1 MLRVGLTGGLA
12 SGKSTLASLLA
23 GHGAAVR
30 DADELVAGLY
40 GPDGAGARV
49 VVELFGAEML
59 SASGAV
65 DRQRLGALVLGEPAR
80 RRRLEEAVHPLVR
93 AGIASWFAD
102 LGRRIPAP
110 EVAVL
115 EAALLVETGSWRDY
129 HRLVVVVA
137 PVEVRRARALAAGWP
152 ADAVDRVLEAQAD
165 DAERAAVAD
174 YLVRNDGDGEALVEA
189 AGRLWDALRRDAAA
203 LASGQADGLRRPAP

>member
-40 GPDGAGARV
+40 GAGGAGARV
-49 VVELFGAEML
+49 VAELFGAEML
-59 SASGAV
+59 DAAGAV
-65 DRQRLGALVLGEPAR
+65 ERRRLGALVLRDPER
-80 RRRLEEAVHPLVR
+80 RRRLEQAVHPLVR
-93 AGIASWFAD
+93 AGIATWFAD
-102 LGRRIPAP
+102 LERRIPAP

-152 ADAVDRVLEAQAD
+152 ADAIDRVLEAQAS
-165 DAERAAVAD
+165 DAEREAVAD
-174 YLVRNDGDGEALVEA
+174 YVVRNDGDGENLAEA
-189 AGRLWDALRRDAAA
+189 AARLWDALRHDAAA
-203 LASGQADGLRRPAP
+203 LASGQADGFRRPAP